1 MSRRR
6 IGEHAVVIGASMG
19 GLLAARV
26 LADHF
31 ARVTIV
37 ERDAMP
43 PLGEHR
49 KGVPQGRHAHGL
61 LARGR
66 EILEDLFPCITEEL
80 VARGALR
87 GDVAADAIWHA
98 AGGVIAPTQSGLTAL
113 LLSRPLLE
121 GQVRARVLAL
131 ANVTL
136 RDGSDVLGLTASP
149 GNALVTGVSLR
160 RPDGAEEELAADLVV
175 DASGR
180 AAKSRAWLET
190 LGYAPPAQEEVRV
203 GLGYTTRLFRRRP
216 EQLGGKLGFIVT
228 TQPPNPRGGAVLA
241 IEGDRWIVSLAG
253 YFGEHAPAGE
263 KGFLDF
269 AAGLPARGVYD
280 LVRAA
285 EPISDFATFK
295 FPASTRNRYE
305 ALRRFPA
312 GYLVFGDAI
321 SRFNPVF
328 GQGMTAAALQAAALA
343 ECLAVEATPL
353 WRAFFAKAARVVDV
367 PWSMAVG
374 ADLAFSETEGRR
386 GPMVNFL
393 NWYVARLHRAA
404 QRDPALA
411 LAFHRVANLM
421 APPPS
426 LLRPAIAWRVLR
438 GNLGTARQAA
448 ARAAGYGAGKNRS
461 MRPAE

>member
-1 MSRRR
+1 MFRRR

-31 ARVTIV
+31 ARVTII
-37 ERDAMP
+37 ERDAIP

-49 KGVPQGRHAHGL
+49 KGVPQGQHAHGL

-66 EILEDLFPCITEEL
+66 EILDDFFPGITDEL
-80 VARGALR
+80 VAKGAIR
-87 GDVAADAIWHA
+87 GDVAGDAIWHA
-98 AGGVIAPTQSGLTAL
+98 AGDVIAAAASGLTAV

-131 ANVTL
+131 ANVAL
-136 RDGSDVLGLTASP
+136 RDSTDVLGLTASS
-149 GNALVTGVSLR
+149 GNALVTGVCLR
-160 RPDGAEEELAADLVV
+160 RPDGTEEELRADLVV

-180 AAKSRAWLET
+180 AAKSRAWLEA
-190 LGYAPPAQEEVRV
+190 LGYVPPVQDEVRV
-203 GLGYTTRLFRRRP
+203 GLGYTTRLYRRRP
-216 EQLGGKLGFIVT
+216 EHFGGKLGYIIT

-253 YFGEHAPAGE
+253 YFGEHAPADE
-263 KGFLDF
+263 KGFADF
-269 AAGLPARGVYD
+269 AAGMPSRGVYD
-280 LVRAA
+280 LIRTA
-285 EPISDFATFK
+285 EPVSDFVTFK

-328 GQGMTAAALQAAALA
+328 GQGMTSAALQAVALR
-343 ECLAVEATPL
+343 ECLASETTPL
-353 WRAFFAKAARVVDV
+353 WRAFFAKAARVVEV
-367 PWSMAVG
+367 PWSIAVG
-374 ADLAFSETEGRR
+374 ADLAFPQTEGRR

-393 NWYVARLHRAA
+393 NWYVGKLHRAA
-404 QRDPALA
+404 QRDAALA
-411 LAFHRVANLM
+411 LAFHKVANLM

-426 LLRPAIAWRVLR
+426 LLKPAVLWRVLR
-438 GNLGTARQAA
+438 GNALAGATDRKAPAKRGARVPGMQA
-448 ARAAGYGAGKNRS
+448 G
-461 MRPAE
+461 E